1 MKLHKLASLAAVATV
16 MFLTPVAGMA
26 EKKIIAT
33 VDGVEITE
41 NDLKFLELEIG
52 QDMRNIPPAQR
63 RMVLVEFLIE
73 NQVLVNAAEKKD
85 LAKTEEY
92 TNRQKYYR
100 KRILRDIY
108 VEKFVR
114 TDISDEEAKKAYD
127 EQVKKI
133 KPQKQIRASHILVK
147 TEKEAKDIHAQL
159 KKGADFA
166 KLAKEKSTGPSK
178 ANGGDL
184 NYFGTG
190 QMVPAFEK
198 AAFALKKGE
207 ISAPV
212 KTQFGWH
219 VIKKTDERESPVP
232 AFDIVKTRLIQSL
245 QQQKAQKTIRDLRTA
260 AKVDIKDEK
269 LKKAM
274 EAARGSFSGETAT
287 PKKEEKKK

>member
-26 EKKIIAT
+26 DKKIIAT

-63 RMVLVEFLIE
+63 RMVLIEFLIE
-73 NQVLVNAAEKKD
+73 NQVLVNAAEKKE
-85 LAKTEEY
+85 LAKTNEF
-92 TNRQKYYR
+92 TKRQKYYR

-114 TDISDEEAKKAYD
+114 GKISDEEAKKAYD

-159 KKGADFA
+159 KKGGDFA

-184 NYFGTG
+184 NFFGTG

-207 ISAPV
+207 ISEPV

-219 VIKKTDERESPVP
+219 VIKKTDERESPIP
-232 AFDIVKTRLIQSL
+232 AFDLVKTRLIQSL
-245 QQQKAQKTIRDLRTA
+245 QQQKAQKAIRDLRSA
-260 AKVDIKDEK
+260 AKVEITDAK
-269 LKKAM
+269 LKKEM
-274 EAARGSFSGETAT
+274 EAARGSFSGTAST
-287 PKKEEKKK
+287 EKKEEKKK